1 MECKKVLYLQQ
12 IKKQNFFS
20 KLMFDL
26 TLGSLFI
33 VNSLLMTMHDFS
45 ADELNEN
52 NYLILLKQIKT
63 NTPNVPS
70 VVK

>member
-1 MECKKVLYLQQ
+1 MLYLQQ

-63 NTPNVPS
+63 NT
-70 VVK
+70 